1 MIIRTDMKCK
11 VSNIKIKPF
20 MSFGKMPMANG
31 FLKKKNFKKE
41 FFYELEVGFCPKNFL
56 FQINDHPKSPK
67 IFNNEYPFFTGKS
80 DHMTK
85 HFANFFN
92 WLGRNDYLKK
102 SSNCIEIGSNDG
114 TFLHNFKKKNINA
127 TGFEPSKNVAD
138 FSKKKKLKVITK
150 FFSYKEVSNIK
161 NIKSKIDLIC
171 AANVI
176 CHVPDL
182 NDLIKA
188 IDYALTKDGTFVFEE
203 PYLGSMFKKVSYDQI
218 YDAHIF
224 MFSAHSVR
232 SIFKTHGFDLI
243 DLVPQKTHGGSMRY
257 VIARTGA
264 KKIKSKVEKIIKDEK
279 KQNLNK
285 LKSCL
290 EFKKKCLESKKKFKR
305 KILEFKKR
313 NLTLCGYAAS
323 AKSTTLLNYCKIN
336 SAHVDYIVDTTK
348 EKIGKYSPGTHI
360 PIVSSEYF
368 RKNYPDILIL
378 FAWNHKVE
386 IFEKEKFFSRQGG
399 KWISHISK

>member
-1 MIIRTDMKCK
+1 MKCK

-31 FLKKKNFKKE
+31 FLKKKDFKKE
-41 FFYELEVGFCPKNFL
+41 FFYKLEAGFCTKNFL

-67 IFNNEYPFFTGKS
+67 IFNNEYPFFTSKS
-80 DHMTK
+80 KHMTK
-85 HFANFFN
+85 HFTNYYN
-92 WLGRNDYLKK
+92 WMKKNNYLNKNSK
-102 SSNCIEIGSNDG
+102 CIEIGSNDG
-114 TFLHNFKKKNINA
+114 TFLQNFKKQKINA

-150 FFSYKEVSNIK
+150 FFSYKEVSKIK
-161 NIKSKIDLIC
+161 KIKSKIDLIC

-176 CHVPDL
+176 CHIPDL
-182 NDLIKA
+182 NDLIRA
-188 IDYALTKDGTFVFEE
+188 IDYVLTKNGTFIFEE
-203 PYLGSMFKKVSYDQI
+203 PYLGSMFKKISYDQI

-243 DLVPQKTHGGSMRY
+243 DLIPQKTHGGSMRY
-257 VIARTGA
+257 IIVRTGA
-264 KKIKSKVEKIIKDEK
+264 KTIKSKVKKIINKEK
-279 KQNLNK
+279 KQNLDK

-290 EFKKKCLESKKKFKR
+290 EFKDKCLKSRMKFKK
-305 KILEFKKR
+305 KILEFKKKK
-313 NLTLCGYAAS
+313 LKVCGYAAS
-323 AKSTTLLNYCKIN
+323 AKSTTLLNYCNIN
-336 SAHVDYIVDTTK
+336 SKHVEYIVDTTK

-360 PIVSSEYF
+360 PIVTSEYF

-378 FAWNHKVE
+378 FAWNHKME
-386 IFEKEKFFSRQGG
+386 IFEKEKNFSKQGG
-399 KWISHISK
+399 KWISHILK